1 MKIVVIDG
9 QGGKMGGL
17 IVRKIKEQKIK
28 AELYAI
34 GTNST
39 ATAAMLRAGADF
51 GATGENPVVVN
62 LRDADVVI
70 GPIGIISADAI
81 LGEVTEKMASAV
93 GAAKARK
100 VLIPVNSCN
109 IYISGVGERPMS
121 AYIDEAVKTVCALAD
136 DYVAL

>member
-39 ATAAMLRAGADF
+39 ATAAMLRS
-51 GATGENPVVVN
+51 VVAN
-62 LRDADVVI
+62 
-70 GPIGIISADAI
+70 S
-81 LGEVTEKMASAV
+81 T
-93 GAAKARK
+93 AARSTRWE
-100 VLIPVNSCN
+100 L
-109 IYISGVGERPMS
+109 M
-121 AYIDEAVKTVCALAD
+121 
-136 DYVAL
+136 